1 MPVALIPFGHE
12 NARGEG
18 LPWETGWHSEAE
30 EALASVDR
38 QLEVV
43 PAAGSLERW
52 LDLSA

>member
-1 MPVALIPFGHE
+1 MPVSVALFSHE
-12 NARGEG
+12 NAGGEG
-18 LPWETGWHSEAE
+18 LPWETGWQTEVE
-30 EALASVDR
+30 EAPASLDR